1 MGSVARLFRLVSCQ
15 VGSARGRG
23 PLGEGGPSKRYAVF
37 GVAAI
42 LVSLAAAAC
51 GGDPPQIVDYS
62 PQRNSVDVSTAAPIK
77 ITFDHP
83 VDKASVVSRLHLVP
97 VTAGQVTWTSD
108 RSLVYDHATLR
119 TSTIYQVI
127 IDPGYRDPAG
137 NVYTLRH
144 HWSFVTEVA
153 PRLAAANPGPGDTG
167 VDPSS
172 YLTLDFTRAM
182 NPLTLKSAIAINP
195 GTPFDVRLDP
205 ADPRRAIIAPAQL
218 LQPTSSYELQVSVA
232 ASDIDGNQLSRDET
246 IDFKTS
252 GVRPLHHWIA
262 FTAEAPDG
270 STGGSL
276 WIVNESGFPRQIF
289 ANTAVKS
296 FSWSPDGASLLVQG
310 SDDSWWRYTP
320 GGDAT
325 RLTFKATWAAALAGD
340 MGYVYLDDRGQ
351 LHRLDATGGDDV
363 IASDIAE
370 AAVAPDGLRLAFV
383 HNLDNPNAISGY
395 DVALRASY
403 LLVTD
408 TAPISGLA
416 WDPSGKHLAYLRHDA
431 SAITL
436 RVRSLTGAA
445 TTTTV
450 SSGAIGQ
457 PAWLPDS
464 THIVF
469 SAGIVTPT
477 GAAQKAFVVNVVS
490 PPASLTASAALPSD
504 PSIEVTSP
512 VSSPDGHQIAFLS
525 GNQVWLMN
533 ADGTRPTAL
542 TKEDASFPYSCRAL
556 AWTRS

>member
-1 MGSVARLFRLVSCQ
+1 MRSAARLFHLRH
-15 VGSARGRG
+15 
-23 PLGEGGPSKRYAVF
+23 GGPSKRFAF
-37 GVAAI
+37 
-42 LVSLAAAAC
+42 LAAAALATALASTAC

-62 PQRNSVDVSTAAPIK
+62 PQRNSVDVSTAVPIR
-77 ITFDHP
+77 ITFDHA

-97 VTAGQVTWTSD
+97 TTAGQVTWTSD
-108 RSLVYDHATLR
+108 RSLVYTHATLR
-119 TSTIYQVI
+119 PSTLYQVI

-144 HWSFVTEVA
+144 HWSFVTEGA
-153 PRLAAANPGPGDTG
+153 PSLATSNPGPGDTG

-182 NPLTLKSAIAINP
+182 NPQTLKSAIAIVPN
-195 GTPFDVRLDP
+195 TPFDVRLDP
-205 ADPRRAIIAPAQL
+205 AEPRRAIIAPSQL
-218 LQPTSSYELQVSVA
+218 LQPSSEYELQVSVA
-232 ASDIDGNQLSRDET
+232 ATDVDGNQLSRDQT
-246 IDFKTS
+246 IAFKTS

-270 STGGSL
+270 SSSTL

-289 ANTAVKS
+289 AGTTVTS
-296 FSWSPDGASLLVQG
+296 FSWSPDGASLLIQG
-310 SDDSWWRYTP
+310 ADESWFRYTP
-320 GGDAT
+320 GGDAK
-325 RLTFKATWAAALAGD
+325 RLTFKGQWAGALAGS
-340 MGYVYLDDRGQ
+340 MGYAYVDDRAV
-351 LHRLDATGGDDV
+351 LHRLDASGGDDV
-363 IASDIAE
+363 VASDVAQ

-383 HNLDNPNAISGY
+383 HKTGDANQVWGY

-403 LLVTD
+403 LLVSD
-408 TAPISGLA
+408 SAPVGGLA
-416 WDPSGKHLAYLRHDA
+416 WDPTGKHLAYLRHDQ

-436 RVRSLTGAA
+436 RVRSLTGTA

-450 SSGAIGQ
+450 SSGAIDQ

-469 SAGIVTPT
+469 SAGLATSA
-477 GAAQKAFVVNVVS
+477 GAVQKAFVVNVVS
-490 PPASLTASAALPSD
+490 PPAALTLAAALPSD
-504 PSIEVTSP
+504 PAIDVTSP

-525 GNQVWLMN
+525 DNQVWLMN

>member
-1 MGSVARLFRLVSCQ
+1 MTS
-15 VGSARGRG
+15 
-23 PLGEGGPSKRYAVF
+23 
-37 GVAAI
+37 
-42 LVSLAAAAC
+42 AC

-62 PQRNSVDVSTAAPIK
+62 PQRNSVDVSTAVPIR
-77 ITFDHP
+77 ITFDHA
-83 VDKASVVSRLHLVP
+83 VDKASVVSRLHLLP
-97 VTAGQVTWTSD
+97 TTAGQVAWTND
-108 RSLVYDHATLR
+108 RSLVYTHATLR
-119 TSTIYQVI
+119 PSTLYQVI

-144 HWSFVTEVA
+144 HWSFVTEAA
-153 PRLAAANPGPGDTG
+153 PNLATSNPGPGDTG

-182 NPLTLKSAIAINP
+182 NPLTLKSAITIVPN
-195 GTPFDVRLDP
+195 TPFDVRLDP
-205 ADPRRAIIAPAQL
+205 AEPRRAIIAPSQL
-218 LQPTSSYELQVSVA
+218 LQPSSQYELQVSVA
-232 ASDIDGNQLSRDET
+232 ATDVDGNQLARDQT
-246 IDFKTS
+246 IAFKTS

-270 STGGSL
+270 SSSTL

-289 ANTAVKS
+289 AGTSVKS
-296 FSWSPDGASLLVQG
+296 FSWSPDGASLLIQ
-310 SDDSWWRYTP
+310 SADESWFRYTP
-320 GGDAT
+320 GGDAAP
-325 RLTFKATWAAALAGD
+325 LTFKGQWAGALAGS
-340 MGYVYLDDRGQ
+340 MGYAYLDDRAV
-351 LHRLDATGGDDV
+351 LHRLDAAGVDDV
-363 IASDIAE
+363 VATDVAQ

-383 HNLDNPNAISGY
+383 HKAGDANEAWGY

-408 TAPISGLA
+408 SAPVSGLA
-416 WDPSGKHLAYLRHDA
+416 WDPSGKHLAYLRHDQ

-436 RVRSLTGAA
+436 RVRSLTGTA

-450 SSGAIGQ
+450 SSGAIDQ

-469 SAGIVTPT
+469 SAGLATAG
-477 GAAQKAFVVNVVS
+477 GAVQKAFVVNVVS
-490 PPASLTASAALPSD
+490 PPAALTLAAALPSD
-504 PSIEVTSP
+504 PAIDVTSP

-525 GNQVWLMN
+525 NNQVWLMN